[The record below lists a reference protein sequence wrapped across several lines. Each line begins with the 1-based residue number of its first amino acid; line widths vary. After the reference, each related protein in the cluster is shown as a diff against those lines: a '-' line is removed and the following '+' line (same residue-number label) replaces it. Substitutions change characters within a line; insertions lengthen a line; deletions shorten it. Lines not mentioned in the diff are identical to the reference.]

1 MSTTLPDWC
10 KGCTPHRDIR
20 DAHVSE
26 APFAVNLS
34 QAISREG
41 GERG

>member
-1 MSTTLPDWC
+1 MTETLPNWRQ
-10 KGCTPHRDIR
+10 GCTPHRDIR

-26 APFAVNLS
+26 ALFAVNLS
-34 QAISREG
+34 RVISREG